1 MADDFEDDEDR
12 KIKVKGMCDEFDRK
26 EIEKLVEEYPSVFS
40 DVPGRTGV
48 CKLGI
53 KTLDARPIASHP
65 YRVPDRLKENVRME
79 IEKLV
84 DLGILV
90 QSFGPWASPIVP
102 VPKPDGSIRIC
113 ADYRRLNSVT
123 QSDPYYMVTLE
134 EILERVGSS
143 AAISKLDLS
152 KGFHQIEVE
161 AEDVDKTA
169 IITPFGKYA
178 YTRMPFGLKNAPA
191 VFQRTMEQVLRS
203 CYSWAAPYIDDVLV
217 FSENVGDHAI
227 HIRKVLDELKKHGL
241 TVKFSK
247 CAFGQ
252 KKVEYLGHM
261 IGGGVL
267 AVPSHRATAMAEYRL
282 PITKKQLRSF
292 LGAASYY
299 RKFVEGLARFT
310 SALSP
315 ATSLSSPTKVDWTKE
330 RLEAFDSIRVSLVDA
345 CVLTIPTLKDIFS
358 LHTDASG
365 QGIGAT
371 LNVQREGRELPVA
384 FYSRQLQGAERR
396 YSATELECLA
406 IYKSI
411 LYFSHFLIGCHF
423 TVITDH
429 QALVS
434 LLSSNVLNRRLRGWV
449 IHLMDYDFKI
459 LYRPGSKHQDADALS
474 RQAWNVATPTEE
486 DAGVSHP
493 RTVGVLMGGDVGLA
507 PHIEVREEVKE
518 EAGVEKEDASRM
530 QEAHYR
536 GEQRTVEE
544 DKEHCH

>member
-1 MADDFEDDEDR
+1 MF
-12 KIKVKGMCDEFDRK
+12 
-26 EIEKLVEEYPSVFS
+26 FS

-53 KTLDARPIASHP
+53 KTLDASPIASHP
-65 YRVPDRLKENVRME
+65 YRVPDRLKENVRLE

-90 QSFGPWASPIVP
+90 PSFGPWASPIVP

-113 ADYRRLNSVT
+113 ADYRKLNSVT

-143 AAISKLDLS
+143 AATSKLDLS

-217 FSENVGDHAI
+217 FSESVGDHAV

-252 KKVEYLGHM
+252 RKVEYLGHL

-299 RKFVEGLARFT
+299 RKFFGGSLI
-310 SALSP
+310 LS
-315 ATSLSSPTKVDWTKE
+315 
-330 RLEAFDSIRVSLVDA
+330 
-345 CVLTIPTLKDIFS
+345 
-358 LHTDASG
+358 
-365 QGIGAT
+365 
-371 LNVQREGRELPVA
+371 
-384 FYSRQLQGAERR
+384 
-396 YSATELECLA
+396 
-406 IYKSI
+406 
-411 LYFSHFLIGCHF
+411 
-423 TVITDH
+423 
-429 QALVS
+429 
-434 LLSSNVLNRRLRGWV
+434 
-449 IHLMDYDFKI
+449 
-459 LYRPGSKHQDADALS
+459 
-474 RQAWNVATPTEE
+474 
-486 DAGVSHP
+486 
-493 RTVGVLMGGDVGLA
+493 
-507 PHIEVREEVKE
+507 EV
-518 EAGVEKEDASRM
+518 
-530 QEAHYR
+530 
-536 GEQRTVEE
+536 
-544 DKEHCH
+544 C